1 MTNAIDNWMDLL
13 RDHGDE
19 QVNEVH
25 KPTERSQKM
34 NIYKLSQSENR
45 DYDTFDSMVVM
56 AESEEAARQIHP
68 EESYLNNS
76 DNRDEM
82 WKSEWSAWASK
93 PSEVTVELVGQTL
106 ADDEVE
112 GILLASFNAG

>member
-1 MTNAIDNWMDLL
+1 
-13 RDHGDE
+13 
-19 QVNEVH
+19 
-25 KPTERSQKM
+25 M